1 MDTKITWIYIAIL
14 SIRAVLFPLEDII
27 IKKVFT
33 IYYIL
38 PETLM
43 FLRGL
48 IVLIHIIII
57 TPILYHHLKMTCSN
71 EYDSSKISTNIKIII
86 SYIVAT
92 FSKAYLVL
100 KVIYYFSSQSVS
112 FLIIAESITGSI
124 TQIIK
129 DIGSRNDKFYFIIM
143 EIIAILIVLFATLVY
158 DEIIIIKKCEFDKNV
173 ATEIIKRANTEI
185 EKLGEIIIEDNGE
198 GEDINV
204 NEEEDIGMNESII
217 D

>member
-1 MDTKITWIYIAIL
+1 
-14 SIRAVLFPLEDII
+14 
-27 IKKVFT
+27 
-33 IYYIL
+33 
-38 PETLM
+38 
-43 FLRGL
+43 
-48 IVLIHIIII
+48 
-57 TPILYHHLKMTCSN
+57 MTCYN
-71 EYDSSKISTNIKIII
+71 EYDSSKISANIKIIFL
-86 SYIVAT
+86 YIVVT

-112 FLIIAESITGSI
+112 FLIIAESITDSI

-129 DIGSRNDKFYFIIM
+129 DIGSGNDKFYFIIM
-143 EIIAILIVLFATLVY
+143 EIIAILIALFATLIY
-158 DEIIIIKKCEFDKNV
+158 DEIIIIKKWEFDENV

-185 EKLGEIIIEDNGE
+185 EKLGDIIIEDNGE

>member
-1 MDTKITWIYIAIL
+1 
-14 SIRAVLFPLEDII
+14 
-27 IKKVFT
+27 
-33 IYYIL
+33 
-38 PETLM
+38 
-43 FLRGL
+43 
-48 IVLIHIIII
+48 
-57 TPILYHHLKMTCSN
+57 MTCSN
-71 EYDSSKISTNIKIII
+71 EYDSSKISTNIFIIF

-92 FSKAYLVL
+92 FFKANLVL

-129 DIGSRNDKFYFIIM
+129 DIGSGNDKFYFIIM
-143 EIIAILIVLFATLVY
+143 EIIAILIALFATLIY
-158 DEIIIIKKCEFDKNV
+158 DENV